1 MSTILCREVSLIQK
15 LQHWYF
21 NDDNLFPIIQW
32 TCKLNKY
39 LIKANLNPQT
49 TIIKT
54 LSISLVYLSRG
65 DEMEISGFENMDY
78 NGFGYYVYDLLWS
91 ETGNYLL

>member
-1 MSTILCREVSLIQK
+1 M
-15 LQHWYF
+15 
-21 NDDNLFPIIQW
+21 
-32 TCKLNKY
+32 
-39 LIKANLNPQT
+39 KANLNPQT